1 MFYIIFHIF
10 QLLFKLHNLFI
21 FSIQTLDKFLLNF
34 ETALKLYARKTP
46 LVNMNIPDY
55 LQFLEP
61 IQEQLNKIYSITS
74 LALTVLICLWLF
86 NFIVGLIQRT
96 YSVGKAIGSFYR
108 NYFHKYFR
116 KAIVGVLNTFKKTTN
131 TNAI

>member
-1 MFYIIFHIF
+1 
-10 QLLFKLHNLFI
+10 
-21 FSIQTLDKFLLNF
+21 
-34 ETALKLYARKTP
+34 
-46 LVNMNIPDY
+46 MNISDY

-61 IQEQLNKIYSITS
+61 IKEQLDKVYSIAS
-74 LALTVLICLWLF
+74 LALTVLIVLWLF

-108 NYFHKYFR
+108 NYFHKYLR
-116 KAIVGVLNTFKKTTN
+116 KTIVSVLNTFKKP

>member
-1 MFYIIFHIF
+1 
-10 QLLFKLHNLFI
+10 
-21 FSIQTLDKFLLNF
+21 
-34 ETALKLYARKTP
+34 
-46 LVNMNIPDY
+46 MNISDY

-96 YSVGKAIGSFYR
+96 YSVGKALGGFYR
-108 NYFHKYFR
+108 NYFHKYLR
-116 KAIVGVLNTFKKTTN
+116 NAIIGVINTFKKPK
-131 TNAI
+131 NAI